1 MSTCVTIS
9 PIDVCLFRGNRLFGA
24 TSEHNETAMPPWP
37 SVFSGA
43 IRSRILA
50 DRGIDWTQFLKG
62 TLKDAKVLKTVG
74 TADAPGPLRL
84 TWLALFS
91 GGQAWFPLP
100 ADLTVFSDQDEG
112 VIALEPLPRTAIAHF
127 EAAFPLASI
136 PVLRRQAT
144 SKPLFRWV
152 NGAGLASHLKG
163 QPVKAK
169 HLIVP
174 SKLWDTVDMLGIA
187 LAGDSR
193 TADEGRIYTSEAV
206 ALLPGV
212 SFIAG
217 FDGHG
222 DLLPVDGL
230 VRLGGDGKSA
240 SIHPVTNEFDFS
252 TLSVPITSE
261 KFRVILSTPGVFP
274 DGWMPPCVEI
284 EQGDFLL
291 RAKDFTARLVSAA
304 VPSYQ
309 TISGWDVA
317 RQEPKSSMRM
327 APIGSVYWFE
337 TISGDTKKFVDMLR
351 REGWWPLIANRLG
364 GELTAAYAA
373 RRAEGFS
380 NVWVGNWK

>member
-1 MSTCVTIS
+1 MSSCITIL
-9 PIDVCLFRGNRLFGA
+9 PLDVCLFRSNRLFGA
-24 TSEHNETAMPPWP
+24 TSEHNETTMPPWP

-50 DRGIDWTQFLKG
+50 DRRIDWTQFLKG
-62 TLKDAKVLKTVG
+62 TLKDAQVLNTIG

-100 ADLTVFSDQDEG
+100 ADLAVFSDED
-112 VIALEPLPRTAIAHF
+112 VTALKPLTRSTIAPFKAAYPLD
-127 EAAFPLASI
+127 SI
-136 PVLRRQAT
+136 PVLRRQT
-144 SKPLFRWV
+144 SSKPLSRWV

-163 QPVKAK
+163 LPVKAK
-169 HLIVP
+169 HLTAP

-187 LAGDSR
+187 LAGESR
-193 TADEGRIYTSEAV
+193 TADEGRLYTSEAV

-217 FDGHG
+217 FDDHG
-222 DLLPVDGL
+222 GLLPADGL
-230 VRLGGDGKSA
+230 LRLGGDGKSA
-240 SIHPVTNEFDFS
+240 SVHPVTKEFDVGIFA
-252 TLSVPITSE
+252 VPITGD

-274 DGWMPPCVEI
+274 DGWMPPCVGI
-284 EQGDFLL
+284 EQGEFLL
-291 RAKDFTARLVSAA
+291 QAKDFTARLVSAA

-317 RQEPKSSMRM
+317 RQEPKPSMRIV
-327 APIGSVYWFE
+327 PIGSVYWFE
-337 TISGDTKKFVDMLR
+337 TISGDTTKFVDLLR
-351 REGWWPLIANRLG
+351 RDGWWPLIANRLG
-364 GELTAAYAA
+364 GELTPAYAA
-373 RRAEGFS
+373 RRAEGFG